1 MLLLGQSRAERAE
14 PPGHSRECRWGRCS
28 PWSMDRGASWLD
40 LTACR
45 LSLKANIPTWRP
57 VAFQNNRKGGPCGGM
72 PSIRTSYFGRFRPCR
87 RICASCF
94 PFSKNCTVGRFQLQR
109 HLPPAP
115 AMPPASG
122 GINQVDKQMVP
133 VDFNSSFR
141 VW

>member
-1 MLLLGQSRAERAE
+1 
-14 PPGHSRECRWGRCS
+14 
-28 PWSMDRGASWLD
+28 
-40 LTACR
+40 
-45 LSLKANIPTWRP
+45 LSLIYVPTEANIPILEARSRFKIIVKVVP
-57 VAFQNNRKGGPCGGM
+57 VGGM
-72 PSIRTSYFGRFRPCR
+72 PSIRTSYFGRFGPCR

-141 VW
+141 V